1 MGRDDT
7 AADTRPVPPEILAA
21 ALSALPAGADPAA
34 AALQLALP
42 VGELLGL
49 HADVDDRSY
58 RWRGCS
64 VERSASPAHDVASLI
79 EAARRDG
86 DTWRWPL
93 GDDPVRWARFV
104 RCGTRVVAWAAPAL
118 YGGGRVTFDPV
129 LGDAGR
135 AAVLAHV
142 IDGGTSPAVLSCSDA
157 SAVLVEGGPGWSH
170 ANASRND
177 ERPRNDIGALTVRL
191 SAADLVRRVA
201 GVGVAHVVEG
211 EDPSRFE
218 VHATLRC
225 GTRIVVPVR
234 AEAHDAVGGVSIGA
248 HIHDL
253 DVVDG
258 DIPAGWDLAGSDAVG
273 RRVVARSGLHALLA

>member
-1 MGRDDT
+1 MGRDHT
-7 AADTRPVPPEILAA
+7 AADTRPAPPEVLAA
-21 ALSALPAGADPAA
+21 ALSALPAGAEPAA

-42 VGELLGL
+42 TGELLGL

-64 VERSASPAHDVASLI
+64 VERSASPAHDVATLI
-79 EAARRDG
+79 DAARRDG

-93 GDDPVRWARFV
+93 GTDPVRWARFV
-104 RCGTRVVAWAAPAL
+104 RCGTRVVAWAAPTL
-118 YGGGRVTFDPV
+118 YGGGRVTFDPG
-129 LGDAGR
+129 LSDPGR
-135 AAVLAHV
+135 DAVLAHV
-142 IDGGTSPAVLSCSDA
+142 IGGGASPAVLNCSDG
-157 SAVLVEGGPGWSH
+157 SAVLVEGGPGWCH

-177 ERPRNDIGALTVRL
+177 ERPGADIGALTVRL

-201 GVGVAHVVEG
+201 GVGAAHVVEG

-234 AEAHDAVGGVSIGA
+234 AEGRESVEGVSIGA

-253 DVVDG
+253 DVDDG
-258 DIPAGWDLAGSDAVG
+258 DIPVGWELAGSDAVG